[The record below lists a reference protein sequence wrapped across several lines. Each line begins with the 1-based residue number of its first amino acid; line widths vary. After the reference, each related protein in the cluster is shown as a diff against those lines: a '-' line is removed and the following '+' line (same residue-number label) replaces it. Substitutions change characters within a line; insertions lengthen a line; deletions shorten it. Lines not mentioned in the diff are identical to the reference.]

1 MKPNKEGAM
10 IRTLVASDLD
20 SIEDTFFNSFSA
32 EEAPITYA
40 VIKSL
45 ISENDSQ
52 NNYCIGYELDGKVVS
67 AVGFSPVC
75 FDTASDISAYILAPI
90 ATHKLH
96 QQKGIATKLIDAA
109 KAHFI
114 KNRVDALLV
123 YGDPAYYGRYGFDVG
138 LGKHFAPPY
147 PLEYEFGWQ
156 AMMLSDRDFADEK
169 LTFTCVNAL
178 SDAALW

>member
-1 MKPNKEGAM
+1 MMRAL
-10 IRTLVASDLD
+10 TLRDLD
-20 SIEDTFFNSFSA
+20 AIEDTFLNSFSA
-32 EEAPITYA
+32 EEAPIACA
-40 VIKSL
+40 VIASL

-52 NNYCIGYELDGKVVS
+52 SNFCLGYELDGKIVS

-75 FDTASDISAYILAPI
+75 FDVEADISAYILAPL

-96 QQKGIATKLIDAA
+96 QKKGVATKLIGAA
-109 KAHFI
+109 KSHFI
-114 KNRVDALLV
+114 KNSVDALLV

-138 LGKHFAPPY
+138 LGKHFVPPY

-156 AMMLSDRDFADEK
+156 ALMLNDKDVHKATLK
-169 LTFTCVNAL
+169 FTCVNAL